1 MFLTFWNK
9 KIKKFGFFLGV
20 FLNILTPDAKMA
32 EHMVSETFGELF
44 LTEPQLQLDWLSQ
57 SADHSSLAR
66 TGMTL
71 DGACPQMSAGPL
83 AL

>member
-1 MFLTFWNK
+1 
-9 KIKKFGFFLGV
+9 
-20 FLNILTPDAKMA
+20 MA

-57 SADHSSLAR
+57 SADHNSLAR